1 MIGVSAWGGGE
12 EGGLN
17 PTDLEGRY
25 LKSSSWKSTLSSFL
39 HLVFLTRAERLLAV
53 SPPPPLSSRQR
64 FRLGALFSLSVSDTS
79 GAAAAAV

>member
-1 MIGVSAWGGGE
+1 MIGVSAWGGK
-12 EGGLN
+12 GGLN

-53 SPPPPLSSRQR
+53 SPPLSSRQR

-79 GAAAAAV
+79 GAAAATAAV